1 MKNNLKRSQAG
12 ALDLVPDN
20 RKISANGVENSRE
33 HCKETRM
40 EPEIRNFRELKQRRW
55 RRQREQQKR
64 NTLD

>member
-12 ALDLVPDN
+12 ALYIVLAP
-20 RKISANGVENSRE
+20 AEAENSRE

-55 RRQREQQKR
+55 RREREQQKR
-64 NTLD
+64 NRLD

>member
-12 ALDLVPDN
+12 ALYIVLAPGE
-20 RKISANGVENSRE
+20 AENSRE

-55 RRQREQQKR
+55 RREREQQKR
-64 NTLD
+64 NRLE